1 MSETS
6 ETHEPTT
13 TTQTPS
19 EPEAAERP
27 AHVDESCAKAPIN
40 KKWFYKLLIIAIFFV
55 GFGAYGLY
63 DAVVAYP
70 ARGERFAEWAKWQY
84 LEAAKAANAEDFGVF
99 ERESSVRNPVEE
111 LAALKE
117 RRSSGLGSSSQLRG
131 TMLDTRYEWL
141 NGLKT
146 IGQLDP
152 ERTTIEFPQD
162 ELDRLRAEWT
172 SATSNPSPLKSYD
185 IPSQWVIMVVCW
197 FIGGWMLLH
206 MLRVMAQRI
215 AWDAPSKTITLPGPI
230 SVSASQVDE
239 FDKRK
244 WDKFIV
250 FLKLKDA
257 HPTHGGQEIKVDTYQ
272 HALVED
278 WILEME
284 RASESGSGASQ

>member
-1 MSETS
+1 MSEPS

-13 TTQTPS
+13 ETTQ
-19 EPEAAERP
+19 AAEPAADPRP
-27 AHVDESCAKAPIN
+27 AHLDESCAKAPIN

-55 GFGAYGLY
+55 GFGGLGVY
-63 DAVVAYP
+63 DALIKYP
-70 ARGERFAEWAKWQY
+70 ARGERFADWAKWQY
-84 LEAAKAANAEDFGVF
+84 LEAAKAANSEDFGVF
-99 ERESSVRNPVEE
+99 ERESSIINPVEE
-111 LAALKE
+111 LASLEE
-117 RRSSGLGSSSQLRG
+117 RRASGRGSSSQLRA

-146 IGQLDP
+146 IGQLTP
-152 ERTTIEFPQD
+152 ERTTIEIPQD
-162 ELDRLRAEWT
+162 ELEALRAEWT
-172 SATSNPSPLKSYD
+172 TSTSNPSPLKSYD
-185 IPSQWVIMVVCW
+185 IPSQWLIMIVCW

-206 MLRVMAQRI
+206 MLRVMAQKFS
-215 AWDAPSKTITLPGPI
+215 WDAPSKSITVPGSITISPT
-230 SVSASQVDE
+230 QVEE

-250 FLKLKDA
+250 FLNLKDT